1 MVRGEIPVELG
12 ASWISS
18 KCVEAQRL
26 MMMFLGVKHCF
37 DAGSS
42 SGTKSLQTNNTK
54 KIFPLTSK
62 TVGDKLHCQ
71 KGNSPDHQL
80 RPQSDS

>member
-26 MMMFLGVKHCF
+26 VMVVLGVKHCF
-37 DAGSS
+37 DAGLLL
-42 SGTKSLQTNNTK
+42 GTKLLQTNNTK
-54 KIFPLTSK
+54 
-62 TVGDKLHCQ
+62 
-71 KGNSPDHQL
+71 
-80 RPQSDS
+80 